1 MLTFL
6 VNFVYYPRHMIV
18 NDVSNVKNVVSFV
31 KQTFVVA
38 NDF

>member
-1 MLTFL
+1 
-6 VNFVYYPRHMIV
+6 MIV